1 MTKKQ
6 PSATIVDPQ
15 SPRERL
21 LAAADELFYSEG
33 INSVGIDRVIA
44 YADVAKASL
53 YNIFGSKDGLV
64 TAYLERRHEQRQAWI
79 GRALARHETPRAK
92 ILAVFDALHIRLDLP
107 DSRGCAFV
115 NAGGEGAFFGPVAQT
130 SAQYRRWIRDLF
142 GQLAKDAGADDPDTL
157 ALQLQLLYDGAAVSR
172 RMDGTAEG
180 ATAAKAAAAKLLDAA
195 VSAAA

>member
-6 PSATIVDPQ
+6 PSATTVDPQ

-33 INSVGIDRVIA
+33 IHSVGIDRVIA
-44 YADVAKASL
+44 SADVAKASL
-53 YNIFGSKDGLV
+53 YNIFGNKDGLV

-79 GRALARHETPRAK
+79 GLALARHETPRAR
-92 ILAVFDALHIRLDLP
+92 ILAVFDALHTRLDLP

-115 NAGGEGAFFGPVAQT
+115 NAGGEGAFLGPVAET

-142 GQLAKDAGADDPDTL
+142 AGLAKDGGARDPDTL
-157 ALQLQLLYDGAAVSR
+157 GLQLQLLYDGAAVSR
-172 RMDGTAEG
+172 RMDGDARG
-180 ATAAKAAAAKLLDAA
+180 ATAAKAAAATLFDTA
-195 VSAAA
+195 VGAAA